1 MMNLDAEDRTVDV
14 VVVGAGPAGTTT
26 AKYAAMKGA
35 RVLIME
41 KRQDIGSPVRCG
53 EGIARIWLD
62 KVGVLPQDEWI
73 SNQVKGAR
81 IFSSTG
87 KVFTMDETIAG
98 NECGYVVRRDI
109 FDKYLAKE
117 AIKHGAEIMVKT
129 QVLSLLRENKEI
141 VGVRAVHMGKEFDIT
156 AKVVVGA
163 DGFESLLG
171 RWAGIDT
178 SISVSDINSC
188 FQYHLVG
195 IKCNKDFN
203 DFYITSKAKGGYI
216 WVFAK
221 GDDEANVGIGLMAS
235 QSKEP
240 GFTKKILDEF
250 IAENPDFSSGKA
262 IEEVAGAVSACQPID
277 ETVADHV
284 LLVGDAARQIDPL
297 TGGGVVNAMIAGKIA
312 GEVIA
317 EALEK
322 NDFSKEFLQKYDTLW
337 RDEIEEKLYANYKAR
352 ETLLSLSD
360 ETVDKIIDSLQGVM
374 LEKITTENIIEAV
387 LETHPE
393 LEEELMEK
401 LLG

>member
-1 MMNLDAEDRTVDV
+1 MNLDAEDRDVDV

-26 AKYAAMKGA
+26 AKYAAMNGA
-35 RVLIME
+35 RVLVVE

-62 KVGVLPQDEWI
+62 KVGVKPRDEWI

-87 KVFTMDETIAG
+87 KVFAMDETLAG

-109 FDKYLAKE
+109 FDKFLAKE
-117 AIKHGAEIMVKT
+117 AIKHGAELMVKT
-129 QVLSLLRENKEI
+129 QALSLLRKNGEV
-141 VGVRAVHMGKEFDIT
+141 VGVRAIHMGKEFDIT

-163 DGFESLLG
+163 DGFESLVG
-171 RWAGIDT
+171 RWAGINT
-178 SISVSDINSC
+178 SIPLNDINSC

-195 IKCNKDFN
+195 INCSKDFN

-235 QSKEP
+235 ESREP

-262 IEEVAGAVSACQPID
+262 IEEVAGAVSVCKPIE
-277 ETVADHV
+277 ETVTDHV
-284 LLVGDAARQIDPL
+284 VLVGDAARQIDPL

-317 EALEK
+317 KALKE
-322 NDFSKEFLQKYDTLW
+322 NDFSKGFLMKYDEGW

-352 ETLLSLSD
+352 ESLLSLSD

-374 LEKITTENIIEAV
+374 LDKITTENIIEAV
-387 LETHPE
+387 LEKHPE